1 MSAKAKVSGSVVA
14 GFPSPTEQYLEPL
27 GLRLPSK
34 ADAFSADILDLNELL
49 VKRPAATY
57 FVRVEGDKQG
67 TGNREQII
75 NQLQG
80 GKMTNDYRDLVVWQ
94 QSMTLCQEVYTLI
107 RQFPPEERY
116 ALCDQLRRAVVSIP
130 SNIAEG
136 NGRDSRTEYA
146 RFLAIARGSV
156 FEVQTQLE
164 LAERF
169 GYITIPST
177 VKALLTDIS
186 KMLFTMI
193 RKFRSA

>member
-1 MSAKAKVSGSVVA
+1 
-14 GFPSPTEQYLEPL
+14 
-27 GLRLPSK
+27 
-34 ADAFSADILDLNELL
+34 
-49 VKRPAATY
+49 
-57 FVRVEGDKQG
+57 
-67 TGNREQII
+67 
-75 NQLQG
+75 
-80 GKMTNDYRDLVVWQ
+80 MTNDYRDLVVWK
-94 QSMTLCQEVYTLI
+94 QSMTLCQEVYSLI
-107 RQFPPEERY
+107 RQFPQEERY

-130 SNIAEG
+130 SNIVEG
-136 NGRDSRTEYA
+136 NGRDSRAEYA

-169 GYITIPST
+169 AYVTIPST